1 VIHITKKGFELWEWD
16 GGLCKDV
23 EKEFVSFDCL
33 REGVTEVEEGVTLE
47 DIITFT
53 ARDEMLRLIVG
64 AYSGCRVMDFYDDL
78 KQGVK
83 PLDPDEDLKYCT
95 VAMEVEIVESRK
107 YKLDKELEATL
118 GFYGCGDDK
127 KMWILDLAPLAKIAA
142 LPFRLELNA
151 TVSFMQEG
159 SYQAETDLKY
169 VPNLLELLDAIFF
182 DLSLHGSAAEKAVQ
196 LRTLKEEVKSIEDGT
211 A

>member
-1 VIHITKKGFELWEWD
+1 MIHITKKGFEHFEWAGD
-16 GGLCKDV
+16 LRKDV

-142 LPFRLELNA
+142 LPFRLAANA
-151 TVSFMQEG
+151 TVSFMREG
-159 SYQAETDLKY
+159 NYQVETDLKY
-169 VPNLLELLDAIFF
+169 IPNLLELLDAIFF

>member
-1 VIHITKKGFELWEWD
+1 MIHITKKGFEHFEW
-16 GGLCKDV
+16 GGDLSKLV

-33 REGVTEVEEGVTLE
+33 RESVTEVEAGVTLE

-53 ARDEMLRLIVG
+53 ARDEMLRLFIG
-64 AYSGCRVMDFYDDL
+64 AYSGCRVLDFYDEL

-118 GFYGCGDDK
+118 GFYGCGNDQ

-142 LPFRLELNA
+142 LPFRLAANA
-151 TVSFMQEG
+151 VVSFMREG
-159 SYQAETDLKY
+159 SYEAEAALKY
-169 VPNLLELLDAIFF
+169 TPNLLELLDAIFF
-182 DLSLHGSAAEKAVQ
+182 DISLHGSPAEKAVR
-196 LRTLKEEVKSIEDGT
+196 LRTLKEEVKSIED
-211 A
+211 

>member
-1 VIHITKKGFELWEWD
+1 VIHITKKGFKYLEWD
-16 GGLCKDV
+16 IDRRQYV
-23 EKEFVSFDCL
+23 EKAFEPFDCL
-33 REGVTEVEEGVTLE
+33 RAGVTEVEDGVTLE
-47 DIITFT
+47 DILTFT
-53 ARDEMLRLIVG
+53 ARDEILRIIIG
-64 AYSGCRVMDFYDDL
+64 AYSGCMVMDFYDEL

-107 YKLDKELEATL
+107 YKLAKEVEATL
-118 GFYGCGDDK
+118 GFYGRGNDK
-127 KMWILDLAPLAKIAA
+127 KLWQLDLAPLAKIAA
-142 LPFRLELNA
+142 LPFRFEPNA

-182 DLSLHGSAAEKAVQ
+182 DLSLHGSSAEKAAH
-196 LRTLKEEVKSIEDGT
+196 LDTLKEEIKAINAG
-211 A
+211 